1 MTLKVVCM
9 ITVILVSNA
18 KQLLD
23 QAMLDKNVVDP
34 SNYFPKSRNT

>member
-1 MTLKVVCM
+1 M
-9 ITVILVSNA
+9 ILVINA

-34 SNYFPKSRNT
+34 ANYFPKTRNV